1 MILYW
6 ILIGKDSSE
15 VEVFL
20 LLVELRSFAVV
31 CVRYRV
37 GFWK

>member
-15 VEVFL
+15 VFL
-20 LLVELRSFAVV
+20 LLVELRIFAVV